1 MPAKPMIERERSDK
15 NLMNQLR
22 KRFQTE
28 IILAKPHTDKQSSDT
43 AKPQITTFHDEVPTD
58 SATKNT
64 QDLIKSLRDDYR
76 SFKEKKQYEAAA
88 ACLQTIQ
95 EINLDDD
102 DVLYELAEIYFLQE
116 DYESSYRYL
125 QRFMANNRND
135 CRGLLLE
142 ARFRLSFKQKDDALN
157 YLSQLFQSHNLYSA
171 DTNKNKYNEDF
182 YSAVDE
188 FIERLKKIFKLEK
201 LLRRCPNL
209 AEYQK
214 ERRRALKNQSAKQ
227 AHDEIVSSS
236 KNTNKN
242 NTKKVEKDIMDLTK
256 TIEHIWDMQF
266 ADADE
271 KNILLKASADEVNQ
285 AIFCQVLSYRKKLWL
300 FNYIAKLFYTNGN
313 IAVALYL
320 LRQALLLDDEN
331 DLILKNLGY
340 LLWKNK
346 EYAAA
351 KATLE
356 DISVKDFA
364 TLDLINELSK

>member
-1 MPAKPMIERERSDK
+1 MIK
-15 NLMNQLR
+15 QR
-22 KRFQTE
+22 KKWFQPE
-28 IILAKPHTDKQSSDT
+28 IILAKSPTDKQTTVTVNPPIATSNNNEAPATST
-43 AKPQITTFHDEVPTD
+43 A
-58 SATKNT
+58 KNT
-64 QDLIKSLRDDYR
+64 QDLINSLRNDYR
-76 SFKEKKQYEAAA
+76 KFKEKQQYEAAV

-95 EINLDDD
+95 EIGLDND

-125 QRFMANNRND
+125 QKFMANNRND

-157 YLSQLFQSHNLYSA
+157 YLSKLFQCHNLYSFNA
-171 DTNKNKYNEDF
+171 SENKYSEDF

-214 ERRRALKNQSAKQ
+214 ERRRALKNQPTKQ
-227 AHDEIVSSS
+227 VHDKIVPS
-236 KNTNKN
+236 NQNANKN
-242 NTKKVEKDIMDLTK
+242 NINKVEKDIMDLTK
-256 TIEHIWDMQF
+256 TIAHIWDMQF

-271 KNILLKASADEVNQ
+271 KNILLKSSADEVNQ

-300 FNYIAKLFYTNGN
+300 FNYIAELFYTNGN
-313 IAVALYL
+313 ISVALYL

-351 KATLE
+351 KAILE

-364 TLDLINELSK
+364 TLDLISELNK